1 MKRRERKKIQ
11 YDLFSSFLSE
21 LGKVKESSEDFI
33 EKLFHSLA
41 DYLTVYF
48 DKRMVFVFCNGMEV
62 DTEILM

>member
-33 EKLFHSLA
+33 EKLFHSLV